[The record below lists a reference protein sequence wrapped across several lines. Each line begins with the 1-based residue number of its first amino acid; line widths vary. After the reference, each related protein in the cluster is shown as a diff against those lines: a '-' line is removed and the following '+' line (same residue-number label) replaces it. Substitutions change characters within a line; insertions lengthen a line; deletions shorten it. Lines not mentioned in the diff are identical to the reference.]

1 MKKEIK
7 INITTVMPLA
17 LVFIILKL
25 TNVIAWPWLWVLAP
39 IWLIPALIGAI
50 IGLFAIVGLIVI
62 IVGSFRN

>member
-39 IWLIPALIGAI
+39 IWLIPTLIGAI
-50 IGLFAIVGLIVI
+50 IGLFAIVGLLVI